1 MLKEK
6 EVGEVASLATVNGV
20 GLKGAP
26 KLRAAGIR
34 TTHSLL
40 GKGATRQGRKEISEQ
55 SGLTETQVLQ
65 LVNHA
70 DLFRIRGAGR
80 EYVELLEAAGVAT
93 VVDLSLRAAESLHQR
108 LVKVNQKRKLVRK
121 VPTLTQ
127 VRTWVASAKLLPRAV
142 KY

>member
-1 MLKEK
+1 
-6 EVGEVASLATVNGV
+6 
-20 GLKGAP
+20 
-26 KLRAAGIR
+26 
-34 TTHSLL
+34 
-40 GKGATRQGRKEISEQ
+40 
-55 SGLTETQVLQ
+55 VLQ

-93 VVDLSLRAAESLHQR
+93 VVDLSLRAAESLHQK
-108 LVKVNQKRKLVRK
+108 LVKVNQKRRLVRK

-127 VRTWVASAKLLPRAV
+127 VRTWVASAKQLPRAV

>member
-1 MLKEK
+1 M
-6 EVGEVASLATVNGV
+6 ASLVAVNGV
-20 GLKGAP
+20 GTGSIP

-34 TTHSLL
+34 TTRSLL

-70 DLFRIRGAGR
+70 DLFRIRGVGR
-80 EYVELLEAAGVAT
+80 EYVELLVAAGVDT
-93 VVDLSLRAAESLHQR
+93 VVDLSLRAPESLHQR
-108 LVKVNQKRKLVRK
+108 LVKVNQKRRLVRK
-121 VPTLTQ
+121 VPTATQ
-127 VRTWVASAKLLPRAV
+127 VRAWVGLAKQLPRAV